1 MAGVVWHSSMC
12 VEDGKMREN
21 KITLRDVLQLSRLG
35 QHVYILKDEQ
45 LIIAG
50 ICSHIYRILDESLL
64 NSRVLT
70 IETEYYTYK
79 GLVLYLDKCEEE

>member
-1 MAGVVWHSSMC
+1 MS
-12 VEDGKMREN
+12 RN
-21 KITLRDVLQLSRLG
+21 KITLRDALQLSRLG

-50 ICSHIYRILDESLL
+50 ICSQIYRILDESLL

-70 IETEYYTYK
+70 IDTECYTSK
-79 GLVLYLDKCEEE
+79 GLVLYLDKKEEE

>member
-1 MAGVVWHSSMC
+1 MS
-12 VEDGKMREN
+12 GK

-50 ICSHIYRILDESLL
+50 ICSQIYRILDEPLL

-70 IETEYYTYK
+70 IDTEYYTSK
-79 GLVLYLDKCEEE
+79 GLVLYLDKKEEV

>member
-1 MAGVVWHSSMC
+1 MS
-12 VEDGKMREN
+12 GK
-21 KITLRDVLQLSRLG
+21 KITLRDVLQASRLG

-50 ICSHIYRILDESLL
+50 ICSQIYRILDESLL

-70 IETEYYTYK
+70 IDTEYYTSK
-79 GLVLYLDKCEEE
+79 GLVLYLDKKEEM

>member
-1 MAGVVWHSSMC
+1 MS
-12 VEDGKMREN
+12 GK

-45 LIIAG
+45 LIISG
-50 ICSHIYRILDESLL
+50 ICSQIYRILDESLL

-70 IETEYYTYK
+70 IDTEYYTSK
-79 GLVLYLDKCEEE
+79 GLVLYLDKKEEV

>member
-1 MAGVVWHSSMC
+1 MS
-12 VEDGKMREN
+12 GK
-21 KITLRDVLQLSRLG
+21 KITLRDVLQLIRLG

-50 ICSHIYRILDESLL
+50 ICSQIYRILDESLL

-70 IETEYYTYK
+70 IDTEYYTSK
-79 GLVLYLDKCEEE
+79 GLVLYLDKKEEE

>member
-1 MAGVVWHSSMC
+1 MS
-12 VEDGKMREN
+12 GK
-21 KITLRDVLQLSRLG
+21 KITLRDVLQASRSG

-50 ICSHIYRILDESLL
+50 ICSQIYCILDESLL

-70 IETEYYTYK
+70 IDTEYYTYK
-79 GLVLYLDKCEEE
+79 GLVLYLYRCEEE

>member
-1 MAGVVWHSSMC
+1 MS
-12 VEDGKMREN
+12 EK

-50 ICSHIYRILDESLL
+50 ICSQIYRILDESLL

-70 IETEYYTYK
+70 IDTEYYTSK
-79 GLVLYLDKCEEE
+79 GLVVYLDKKEG

>member
-1 MAGVVWHSSMC
+1 MS
-12 VEDGKMREN
+12 RN

-35 QHVYILKDEQ
+35 QHVYILKYKQ

-50 ICSHIYRILDESLL
+50 ICSQIYRILDESLL

-70 IETEYYTYK
+70 IDTEYCTSK
-79 GLVLYLDKCEEE
+79 GLVLYLDKKEEE

>member
-1 MAGVVWHSSMC
+1 MS
-12 VEDGKMREN
+12 GK

-50 ICSHIYRILDESLL
+50 ICSQIYLILDESLL

-70 IETEYYTYK
+70 IDTEYYTSK
-79 GLVLYLDKCEEE
+79 GLVLYLDKNEEV

>member
-1 MAGVVWHSSMC
+1 MS
-12 VEDGKMREN
+12 GK
-21 KITLRDVLQLSRLG
+21 KITLRDVLQLSRLR

-50 ICSHIYRILDESLL
+50 ICSQIYRILDESLL

-70 IETEYYTYK
+70 IDTEYYTSK
-79 GLVLYLDKCEEE
+79 GLVLYLDKKEEE